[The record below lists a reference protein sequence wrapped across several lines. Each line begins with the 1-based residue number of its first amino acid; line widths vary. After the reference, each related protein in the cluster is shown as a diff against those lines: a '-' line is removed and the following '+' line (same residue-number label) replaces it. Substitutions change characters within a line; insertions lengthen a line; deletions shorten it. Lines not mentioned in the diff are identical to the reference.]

1 MCSADCLLVLIAI
14 IFPPLPV
21 WIKRGL
27 CSADSIINIALCVL
41 GFLPGLIHAW
51 YIISVTPDDY
61 EYRQVA
67 QEDVERDGNVSYYY
81 VTGPHAVPP
90 AQQGAHQS
98 DQPNYGTAGP
108 AQPVNTQSE
117 GQQGGA
123 GGNGDVPPSY
133 NDAVAQ
139 EALSKYAFEELCMS
153 YNGGKDCLVLL
164 VIYLAAMHTHFSS
177 RLSISGDSDASA
189 TTNGLSES
197 HEAASSHFPNS
208 VKCVY
213 IQPAHP
219 FSEVDDFVHNSA
231 ADYHLDLA
239 TSHKPMKAAFAE
251 YLQDRTEVK
260 AIFVGTRRTDPH
272 GASLTHFD
280 PTDRGWPS
288 FMRIHPVIDW
298 HYQEIWAFIRHLQIP
313 YCQLYDMG
321 YTSLGGTNNTHPN
334 PKLGVA
340 QQDGSGQMTGQII
353 FRPAYELQ
361 DDHEERLGRS

>member
-1 MCSADCLLVLIAI
+1 MQEPIPKSYATIATKSVGHQGRSHESAASLQ
-14 IFPPLPV
+14 
-21 WIKRGL
+21 
-27 CSADSIINIALCVL
+27 ALCAQLHHRVSS
-41 GFLPGLIHAW
+41 FLAEK
-51 YIISVTPDDY
+51 T
-61 EYRQVA
+61 EVA
-67 QEDVERDGNVSYYY
+67 LLQNVQNQTRTSL
-81 VTGPHAVPP
+81 
-90 AQQGAHQS
+90 Q
-98 DQPNYGTAGP
+98 
-108 AQPVNTQSE
+108 
-117 GQQGGA
+117 
-123 GGNGDVPPSY
+123 
-133 NDAVAQ
+133 VAQ

-164 VIYLAAMHTHFSS
+164 VIYLAALHTHFSS

-251 YLQDRTEVK
+251 YLQDHTEVR